1 MLLVRQLNLLVL
13 LTVQYFTLRRP
24 TAMLSQLKAKVKK
37 LLSPVPTDF
46 DQSRLPWID
55 HDDADIDG
63 FVKAHPAFAALP
75 YDMAE
80 KLHFWQKNG
89 YVVLEQVIPHTW
101 IDVYLQDVE
110 ELIEHHNRYNSL
122 VRIDLPEFAANPVQ
136 PVSAVSKAILRGK
149 YLKIMDFHNSSVA
162 GKKLM
167 LHPAIVTFLN
177 AVFGDQTVAMQSL
190 TFMHGS
196 QQATHQDFAY
206 VVSQEPS
213 HLAASWIALEDIQ
226 PGSGPL
232 YYYPGSHQ
240 VKKFNFGN
248 GIFFDHESK
257 KNPDDF
263 GRYLDAECQRL
274 GMTKKTLLIK
284 KGDVLLWHAALA
296 HGGEAIHND
305 ELTRKSYVC
314 HYSSAKGYT
323 RHRSAVHEEPIRYE
337 YGGGVVFEHP
347 LLRVEENSFKAGEQL

>member
-1 MLLVRQLNLLVL
+1 MLLSVL
-13 LTVQYFTLRRP
+13 LLMPNPNLQAPR
-24 TAMLSQLKAKVKK
+24 AMLSQLKAKVKK
-37 LLSPVPTDF
+37 LLTPVPTDF
-46 DQSRLPWID
+46 DYSRLPWID
-55 HDDADIDG
+55 HDNADIDG
-63 FVKAHPAFAALP
+63 FVKANPGFASLP

-80 KLHFWQKNG
+80 KLHFWKKNG
-89 YVVLEQVIPHTW
+89 YVVLEQIIPHEW
-101 IDVYLQDVE
+101 IDVYLKDVE
-110 ELIEHHNRYNSL
+110 ELIENHQRYNSL
-122 VRIDLPEFAANPVQ
+122 VRIDLPEFASSPVQ
-136 PVSAVSKAILRGK
+136 PVSAVSKEVLLGK

-167 LHPAIVTFLN
+167 LHPSIITFLN

-213 HLAASWIALEDIQ
+213 HLAAAWIALEDIHAD
-226 PGSGPL
+226 SGPL

-248 GIFFDHESK
+248 GIFFDHESS

-263 GRYLDAECQRL
+263 GRYLDAQCQRMGL
-274 GMTKKTLLIK
+274 ERKVLLIK

-296 HGGEAIHND
+296 HGGEAIRND
-305 ELTRKSYVC
+305 DLTRKSYVC
-314 HYSSAKGYT
+314 HYSSSKGYT
-323 RHRSAVHEEPIRYE
+323 RHRSAMDQAPIRYE

-347 LLRVEENSFKAGEQL
+347 LLRVEETYFKAGEQLG